1 VIPPPTITLREV
13 FVSLRHYP
21 AACGAADCHAR
32 RDRSCPVWVTL
43 SYDAFARTLLTAEN
57 DITLPLEIAGMTD
70 SVTAPRLYALGTLMT
85 GFSFVL
91 MLVPLLAARI
101 LARKR

>member
-1 VIPPPTITLREV
+1 
-13 FVSLRHYP
+13 
-21 AACGAADCHAR
+21 
-32 RDRSCPVWVTL
+32 
-43 SYDAFARTLLTAEN
+43 LTAEN